1 MKFKLN
7 DKVKMRTKALWWKKG
22 DIGRIVDI
30 DNSDDSR
37 PYEIC
42 FDSNCTSVWRCTNEN
57 TQWVRASDIE
67 LVYPVLIEP
76 HRPNM
81 LMKVE

>member
-30 DNSDDSR
+30 DDRDSL
-37 PYEIC
+37 PYLIC
-42 FDSNCTSVWRCTNEN
+42 FKPNCTAVWRCTYEHA
-57 TQWVRASDIE
+57 QWVRASDIE
-67 LVYPVLIEP
+67 LVYPD
-76 HRPNM
+76 

>member
-30 DNSDDSR
+30 DDRDSL
-37 PYEIC
+37 PYLIC
-42 FDSNCTSVWRCTNEN
+42 FKPNCTSVWRCTYEHA
-57 TQWVRASDIE
+57 QWVRASDIE
-67 LVYPVLIEP
+67 LVYPD
-76 HRPNM
+76 

>member
-7 DKVKMRTKALWWKKG
+7 DKVKMRTTTRWWQNG

-30 DNSDDSR
+30 DDRDSL
-37 PYEIC
+37 PYLIC
-42 FDSNCTSVWRCTNEN
+42 FNPNCTAVWRCTYEHA
-57 TQWVRASDIE
+57 QWVKESDIE
-67 LVYPVLIEP
+67 LA
-76 HRPNM
+76 HQ